1 MEMDM
6 QEPGDMCCFRR
17 QGQEPATTERKQK
30 KKAGLHDVANHII
43 ISCRS
48 ISLSFS

>member
-6 QEPGDMCCFRR
+6 QEPGDMCCFRW

-43 ISCRS
+43 ISYRS
-48 ISLSFS
+48 ISYSF

>member
-48 ISLSFS
+48 ISLSF

>member
-6 QEPGDMCCFRR
+6 QEPGDMCCGRR
-17 QGQEPATTERKQK
+17 LEQEPATTERKRK
-30 KKAGLHDVANHII
+30 KKAGLHDTANRII

-48 ISLSFS
+48 ISLSF

>member
-6 QEPGDMCCFRR
+6 QEPGDMCCFGWEAHQPARTGR
-17 QGQEPATTERKQK
+17 KPAKIKGWPEPAI
-30 KKAGLHDVANHII
+30 HII

-48 ISLSFS
+48 ISLSF